1 MAALY
6 ELTGE
11 FLTLMDMLEDE
22 ECDEQVIMD
31 TLEGIDFEIEQ
42 KADGY
47 AKIIKS
53 LETYISGLSKEADRL
68 TVRKNTFEN
77 RIKWLKQNLEMCM
90 RATGKKKFTTD
101 LFSFNIQKNGGKRKL
116 VIDTD
121 VEKIPE
127 EYRVPQPDKVD
138 GDALREFLKEKGY
151 ECKDGSLNCEFAH
164 LEPQGESLRIR

>member
-11 FLTLMDMLEDE
+11 FLQLMDMLEDE
-22 ECDEQVIMD
+22 ECDEQCIMD
-31 TLEGIDFEIEQ
+31 TLESVEYEIED

-53 LETYISGLSKEADRL
+53 LESNVDGLSKEADRL
-68 TVRKNTFEN
+68 IARKKTYEN

-90 RATGKKKFTTD
+90 RTTGKRKFTTD

-116 VIDTD
+116 
-121 VEKIPE
+121 
-127 EYRVPQPDKVD
+127 
-138 GDALREFLKEKGY
+138 ALPRCPLTT
-151 ECKDGSLNCEFAH
+151 
-164 LEPQGESLRIR
+164 IRS